1 MPEQSSSG
9 SERAHLSVPRV
20 RLRDFLHEAG
30 CHLFPAQW
38 PDSFQSDPHGSGEV
52 GMSIVGRVECELNYA
67 LRAGLIP
74 IEVDLQR
81 LPEDDRVWAA
91 EDEKGILRYFKLLN
105 SSFKSF
111 SEVDWRKSTVRTN
124 PDQFTPVDLTL
135 SSMLEEDIYELNGY
149 VRDPVGTLK
158 NLLISIQSEIDYDR
172 LELARQHH
180 WAEIMAVMWRDVA
193 QKGSLDAHGS
203 IKRVISAVGAYYES
217 RQETNTP
224 SEGQLRDAVFWMKEQ
239 LISNSSKEQ
248 VIPNFSEIRAK
259 QRQNARRP

>member
-1 MPEQSSSG
+1 
-9 SERAHLSVPRV
+9 
-20 RLRDFLHEAG
+20 
-30 CHLFPAQW
+30 
-38 PDSFQSDPHGSGEV
+38 
-52 GMSIVGRVECELNYA
+52 
-67 LRAGLIP
+67 
-74 IEVDLQR
+74 
-81 LPEDDRVWAA
+81 
-91 EDEKGILRYFKLLN
+91 
-105 SSFKSF
+105 
-111 SEVDWRKSTVRTN
+111 
-124 PDQFTPVDLTL
+124 
-135 SSMLEEDIYELNGY
+135 MLEEDIYELNGY

-239 LISNSSKEQ
+239 LISPPQKNSYTKFLRDQSEAKAKRASSLKDALRHTLTWEGPFWKRLNGS
-248 VIPNFSEIRAK
+248 PNA
-259 QRQNARRP
+259 NAHTCGAEPQWNYPDQLRVAPCLVSAPPDAVNGLSHAPWGNPWSRNLRT

>member
-105 SSFKSF
+105 SSFESF
-111 SEVDWRKSTVRTN
+111 SEVDGERAQSGRILTSSLQWTAPFRACSKRIYTN
-124 PDQFTPVDLTL
+124 LMGMSVTP
-135 SSMLEEDIYELNGY
+135 
-149 VRDPVGTLK
+149 
-158 NLLISIQSEIDYDR
+158 
-172 LELARQHH
+172 
-180 WAEIMAVMWRDVA
+180 WA
-193 QKGSLDAHGS
+193 
-203 IKRVISAVGAYYES
+203 
-217 RQETNTP
+217 P
-224 SEGQLRDAVFWMKEQ
+224 
-239 LISNSSKEQ
+239 
-248 VIPNFSEIRAK
+248 
-259 QRQNARRP
+259 

>member
-1 MPEQSSSG
+1 MAEQSSSG
-9 SERAHLSVPRV
+9 SERTHLSVPRV
-20 RLRDFLHEAG
+20 PLRDFLQEAG

-38 PDSFQSDPHGSGEV
+38 PDSFPSDPHGSDEV
-52 GMSIVGRVECELNYA
+52 GMSIVGRVERELNYA
-67 LRAGLIP
+67 LSAGLIP
-74 IEVDLQR
+74 IEVDLLR
-81 LPEDDRVWAA
+81 LPENDRMWA
-91 EDEKGILRYFKLLN
+91 EDEEGIRYFKLLN

-124 PDQFTPVDLTL
+124 PDQFTPVDLIL
-135 SSMLEEDIYELNGY
+135 SSILEEDIYELNGY
-149 VRDPVGTLK
+149 VRDPAGTLK
-158 NLLISIQSEIDYDR
+158 DLLISIQSEIDYDR

-217 RQETNTP
+217 RRETNTP

-239 LISNSSKEQ
+239 LISSSSKEQ

-259 QRQNARRP
+259 QKQNSRRT